1 MQHAEAWARERGHS
15 RITLSVFEG
24 NRRAQKL
31 YERAG
36 YEVELRRY
44 VKPLSR

>member
-1 MQHAEAWARERGHS
+1 MEHAERWAVERGHTS
-15 RITLSVFEG
+15 ITLSVFEG

-36 YEVELRRY
+36 FVSEMRRY
-44 VKPLSR
+44 TKML